1 MLGPGPIGDSV
12 TDFLSHRVI
21 GRLAGLLYLCGSIIF
36 VATAF
41 LPHRG
46 GSKVALLGVTAGS
59 IVAGLFALFAP
70 WQRWQRSATLVL
82 VFPALALIAAG
93 NVVQYDPW
101 TYGLY
106 YLITA
111 AWVGVAHPRGTTLK
125 ILPLALASYL
135 APGVW
140 VNMSARGYQ
149 STVMAMASFL
159 IVGESLAWV
168 STRSREAETVDIGR
182 MRAMEA
188 LVQATVAL
196 AAADEPAAAA
206 DRVAELARELLDG
219 RGSIVLLA
227 DPAGGL
233 RGAGACR
240 WPVPASEVHVRWL
253 DLPARQSMND
263 GTVTGHPG
271 QPLAGDLT
279 HAAGGQPVVFLPLR
293 GSAQPLGLV
302 MVVMETEAETR
313 LDHFDNGLAA
323 TFATQAGLAFER
335 LEATKVLFEASMRD
349 ALTGIGNRRQADQSL
364 GLVAPG
370 DAVAILD
377 LDHFKAVNDRYGH
390 PAGDRVLSTLATFL
404 ERFLREGDSVAR
416 YGGEEFVV
424 ILRGVDAQAQSA
436 FDRIAEDWRAS
447 GPVTTFSAG
456 VAVHRA
462 GRSPSATLTLAD
474 QALYEAKAAGRNRV
488 IMATEP
494 TDADIEVRA
503 GT

>member
-1 MLGPGPIGDSV
+1 V
-12 TDFLSHRVI
+12 
-21 GRLAGLLYLCGSIIF
+21 
-36 VATAF
+36 
-41 LPHRG
+41 
-46 GSKVALLGVTAGS
+46 
-59 IVAGLFALFAP
+59 
-70 WQRWQRSATLVL
+70 
-82 VFPALALIAAG
+82 
-93 NVVQYDPW
+93 
-101 TYGLY
+101 
-106 YLITA
+106 
-111 AWVGVAHPRGTTLK
+111 
-125 ILPLALASYL
+125 LPLAIASYL
-135 APGVW
+135 VPGLFHHM
-140 VNMSARGYQ
+140 NAKGYQ
-149 STVMAMASFL
+149 STIMAMAAFL
-159 IVGESLAWV
+159 IIGESLAWV
-168 STRSREAETVDIGR
+168 SSRNRQAETVDIGR
-182 MRAMEA
+182 MRSMEA

-196 AAADEPAAAA
+196 AAADDPIAAA
-206 DRVAELARELLDG
+206 DRVAELSVSLLG
-219 RGSIVLLA
+219 GKCSIVMLV

-233 RGAGACR
+233 RGAGAAR
-240 WPVPASEVHVRWL
+240 WPMPANEVHVRWL
-253 DLPARQSMND
+253 DMPARQAMNE
-263 GTVTGHPG
+263 GLVTGHPG

-293 GSAQPLGLV
+293 GSSQPLGLV
-302 MVVMETEAETR
+302 MVVMENELDTR
-313 LDHFDNGLAA
+313 LDHFDMGLAR

-364 GLVAPG
+364 GRVGPG

-488 IMATEP
+488 IMAV
-494 TDADIEVRA
+494 DADAEVKA

>member
-1 MLGPGPIGDSV
+1 M

-21 GRLAGLLYLCGSIIF
+21 GRLAGLLYLCGSAVFI
-36 VATAF
+36 ATAF
-41 LPHRG
+41 LPHRS
-46 GSKVALLGVTAGS
+46 GSKVALLALTAGA
-59 IVAGLFALFAP
+59 VAVGVGAFFAP
-70 WQRWQRSATLVL
+70 WQRWHRSATLVL
-82 VFPALALIAAG
+82 VVPALALIAVG
-93 NVVQYDPW
+93 NVVQFDPW
-101 TYGLY
+101 TYGTFY
-106 YLITA
+106 MITA
-111 AWVGVAHPRGTTLK
+111 AWIGVAHPRGTTLRL
-125 ILPLALASYL
+125 LPVATLSYL
-135 APGVW
+135 APGFW
-140 VNMSARGYQ
+140 HDLGTRGYQ
-149 STVMAMASFL
+149 STVVVMSAFL
-159 IVGESLAWV
+159 LMGEALAWV
-168 STRSREAETVDIGR
+168 SSRTREAETVDIGR

-196 AAADEPAAAA
+196 AAADDPAAAA
-206 DRVAELARELLDG
+206 ECVAELSVYLMNG
-219 RGSIVLLA
+219 RASIVLLV

-233 RGAGACR
+233 RGAGASR
-240 WPVPASEVHVRWL
+240 WPVPAREVHVRWL

-263 GTVTGHPG
+263 GTVNGHPG

-293 GSAQPLGLV
+293 AASQPLGLV
-302 MVVMETEAETR
+302 MVVMDSEADTR
-313 LDHFDNGLAA
+313 LDHFENGLAR
-323 TFATQAGLAFER
+323 TFATQASLAFER

-349 ALTGIGNRRQADQSL
+349 ALTGVGNRRQADQSL
-364 GLVAPG
+364 GRVGPG

-424 ILRGVDAQAQSA
+424 ILRGVDRQAQSA

-456 VAVHRA
+456 VAVHRT
-462 GRSPSATLTLAD
+462 GRLPSATLTLAD

-494 TDADIEVRA
+494 TDVDDAVVTA

>member
-1 MLGPGPIGDSV
+1 M
-12 TDFLSHRVI
+12 
-21 GRLAGLLYLCGSIIF
+21 A
-36 VATAF
+36 AF
-41 LPHRG
+41 
-46 GSKVALLGVTAGS
+46 A
-59 IVAGLFALFAP
+59 
-70 WQRWQRSATLVL
+70 
-82 VFPALALIAAG
+82 
-93 NVVQYDPW
+93 
-101 TYGLY
+101 
-106 YLITA
+106 
-111 AWVGVAHPRGTTLK
+111 
-125 ILPLALASYL
+125 
-135 APGVW
+135 
-140 VNMSARGYQ
+140 
-149 STVMAMASFL
+149 

-168 STRSREAETVDIGR
+168 ASRTRSAEATDIGR

-206 DRVAELARELLDG
+206 DRVAELAVSLLG
-219 RGSIVLLA
+219 GKRAIVLLA
-227 DPAGGL
+227 DPGGGL
-233 RGAGACR
+233 RGAGAMR
-240 WPVPASEVHVRWL
+240 WPLPANEVHVRWM
-253 DLPARQSMND
+253 DLPARQAMND

-279 HAAGGQPVVFLPLR
+279 HAADGQPVVFLPLR

-302 MVVMETEAETR
+302 MVVMDSESATQ
-313 LDHFDNGLAA
+313 LDHFEMGLAR

-364 GLVAPG
+364 GRVGPG

-416 YGGEEFVV
+416 YGGEEFVL
-424 ILRGVDAQAQSA
+424 ILRGVDDKAQAA
-436 FDRIAEDWRAS
+436 FERIAEDWRAS

-456 VAVHRA
+456 VAVHRP
-462 GRSPSATLTLAD
+462 GRSPSATLTFAD

-488 IMATEP
+488 IMAVE
-494 TDADIEVRA
+494 ADNEVAA